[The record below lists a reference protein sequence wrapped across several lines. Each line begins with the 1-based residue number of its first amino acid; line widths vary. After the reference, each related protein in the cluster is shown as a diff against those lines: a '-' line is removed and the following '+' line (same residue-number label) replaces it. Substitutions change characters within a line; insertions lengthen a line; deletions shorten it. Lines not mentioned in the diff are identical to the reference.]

1 MQRGVRFTVADSGV
15 GMDAETR
22 KRAFEAFYTTKENTG
37 TGLGLWVSMEILN
50 KHRGTVNLRSR
61 TAAPG
66 KPSGTVFQFFIPDDA
81 ELLAPADLSTGAAV

>member
-1 MQRGVRFTVADSGV
+1 
-15 GMDAETR
+15 
-22 KRAFEAFYTTKENTG
+22 
-37 TGLGLWVSMEILN
+37 MEILN